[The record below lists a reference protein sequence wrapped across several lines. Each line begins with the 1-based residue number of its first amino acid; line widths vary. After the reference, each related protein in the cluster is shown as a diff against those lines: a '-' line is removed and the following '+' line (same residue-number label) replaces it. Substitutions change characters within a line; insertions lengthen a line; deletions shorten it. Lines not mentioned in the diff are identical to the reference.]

1 MKKVIFNL
9 VFNRKKRLNSE
20 GKALIQVE
28 AYQNR
33 QKMYFSTNVYVRP
46 NQWDQKRTEESGHAA
61 GSSDSECQNSI
72 FCIELFWKR
81 EQENILPFSLSQLNV
96 GTEKNLLFPFQ
107 IQPGRRSLASLNK
120 KREEISFSRLKCHAL
135 TQTDSSAAS
144 G

>member
-46 NQWDQKRTEESGHAA
+46 NQWDQKRRRVKNH
-61 GSSDSECQNSI
+61 
-72 FCIELFWKR
+72 
-81 EQENILPFSLSQLNV
+81 LP
-96 GTEKNLLFPFQ
+96 
-107 IQPGRRSLASLNK
+107 
-120 KREEISFSRLKCHAL
+120 
-135 TQTDSSAAS
+135 
-144 G
+144 

>member
-46 NQWDQKRTEESGHAA
+46 NQWDQKR
-61 GSSDSECQNSI
+61 
-72 FCIELFWKR
+72 
-81 EQENILPFSLSQLNV
+81 
-96 GTEKNLLFPFQ
+96 
-107 IQPGRRSLASLNK
+107 
-120 KREEISFSRLKCHAL
+120 
-135 TQTDSSAAS
+135 
-144 G
+144 